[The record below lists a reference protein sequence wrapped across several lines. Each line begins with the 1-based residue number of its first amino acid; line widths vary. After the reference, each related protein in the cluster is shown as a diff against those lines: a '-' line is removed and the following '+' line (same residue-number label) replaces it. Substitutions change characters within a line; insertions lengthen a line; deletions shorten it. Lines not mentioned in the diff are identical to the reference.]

1 MLTYELENMLRDGS
15 RRRPSWLRRWFGG
28 IHDTMHPSFLK
39 HSVPLVDQILR
50 GIYILAPTVP
60 QTTHVVPR
68 DDLRKSPRLDVAN
81 FDKASIE

>member
-1 MLTYELENMLRDGS
+1 
-15 RRRPSWLRRWFGG
+15 
-28 IHDTMHPSFLK
+28 MHPSFLK